1 MYVSKILKSKGSE
14 VIATRPNESIDATA
28 RLLASRRI
36 GAVLVTDDEAV
47 AGILSERDIV
57 GAISRYGARTLEM
70 TVSELMTRDVV
81 TCLASDTL
89 TDVMATMTA
98 RRIRHLPVMTEGT
111 LAGMISIGDVVK
123 NRLEKAQMEVDAIR
137 RYISGVS

>member
-1 MYVSKILKSKGSE
+1 
-14 VIATRPNESIDATA
+14 
-28 RLLASRRI
+28 
-36 GAVLVTDDEAV
+36 
-47 AGILSERDIV
+47 
-57 GAISRYGARTLEM
+57 
-70 TVSELMTRDVV
+70 MTRDVV

-123 NRLEKAQMEVDAIR
+123 NRLEEAQMEADAIR
-137 RYISGVS
+137 HYISGVS